1 MSHRSLV
8 MTRQINVTTHR
19 WPLTQPFRSAY
30 GRITQVE
37 SVRIELTEG
46 LYRGRGEC
54 RPFHAYGQDV
64 ARVLAEIGAISEELA
79 EGMTRAALQEAMP
92 PGSARNAIDCALW
105 DLEAKQAGE
114 PVWRLAGLSA
124 PRPFLQMLSVPAID
138 PAGAGAIAAK
148 VAAPFAAPL
157 MKVKMPGDN
166 DLERIAEIHRRAPH
180 ARIIVDPN
188 GSWTEQDYLNAMPVL
203 AKNGVVLVEQP
214 FAPEEEE
221 QLDNLPH
228 PIPLCADE
236 SCRDAAS
243 LDGLRNR
250 YECISIKLEK
260 AGGLTEALAVLRRA
274 REMRFGIMVSSMISP
289 SLALAPAVILATEAD
304 YADIGVQDGI
314 EGDPQPALETQDGLC
329 LPPSPELWG

>member
-1 MSHRSLV
+1 
-8 MTRQINVTTHR
+8 MTRQINITTHC

-46 LYRGRGEC
+46 PHRGRGEC

-64 ARVLAEIGAISEELA
+64 TRVLSEMGAVTEKLA
-79 EGMTRAALQEAMP
+79 EGMTRAALQEALP

-105 DLEAKQAGE
+105 DLGAKQAGE

-124 PRPFLQMLSVPAID
+124 PRPFPQMLFVPAID
-138 PAGAGAIAAK
+138 PTGAGEIAAE

-166 DLERIAEIHRRAPH
+166 DLERIVEIHRRAPH
-180 ARIIVDPN
+180 ARIVVDPN

-203 AKNGVVLVEQP
+203 ARNGVVLVEQP
-214 FAPEEEE
+214 FAPEED
-221 QLDNLPH
+221 QRLDHLPH
-228 PIPLCADE
+228 PVPLCADE

-250 YECISIKLEK
+250 YKCISIKLEK

-274 REMRFGIMVSSMISP
+274 RELRFGVMVSCMISP
-289 SLALAPAVILATEAD
+289 SLALAPAIILAGEAD
-304 YADIGVQDGI
+304 YPDISVPGGI
-314 EGDPQPALETQDGLC
+314 EGDPQPTLETRDGLC
-329 LPPSPELWG
+329 LPPAPELWG